1 MYVISQAVYDDCS
14 LPLFQEL
21 VGNNESYYL
30 WSCDTLAM
38 DRFLQSAQCQSPVV
52 FVGIKDMLHGWSEF
66 NWWQDRQQ
74 SGVIS
79 IEGFA
84 RRHPD
89 TQIVLFTSVEQL
101 ENELSEPNLHI
112 IAWGGDWT
120 NQRAEYSLIEP
131 VLDKNFDSDN
141 TYISLNRH
149 VRAHRLVALSYLFG
163 QEYNRTGVITYLNNP
178 NGMPQSF
185 LDTVGWQFGPT
196 HDVIRESILRGFDH
210 VKNNNA
216 VGMDNYNIYQEYGQG
231 ATDNAGN
238 FENRL
243 RAMYRDSFVE
253 IVSESVF
260 AAPSFMITEKT
271 AHSFYGCNFPII
283 LGGCGIVVHLKE
295 LGFDMFDDVIDHSYD
310 TIANPFDRI
319 VAAIELNRALLLDTE
334 HAKSQWKQCRS
345 RFINNVDTIRNIY
358 SWYENRTRTKL
369 TSVLE
374 QMTLRTSLGPH

>member
-21 VGNNESYYL
+21 AGNNESYYL
-30 WSCDTLAM
+30 WSCDALAM

-52 FVGIKDMLHGWSEF
+52 FVGIKDLLQGWSEF
-66 NWWQDRQQ
+66 NWWQDHQQ

-84 RRHPD
+84 RRHND
-89 TQIVLFTSVEQL
+89 TQIVLFTSIENL
-101 ENELSEPNLHI
+101 ENELNEPNLHI
-112 IAWGGDWT
+112 IPWGGDWV

-131 VLDKNFDSDN
+131 VLDKNFDSEN

-163 QEYNRTGVITYLNNP
+163 QGYDRTGVITYLKNP

-196 HDVIRESILRGFDH
+196 HDSIREYILSGFEH
-210 VKNNNA
+210 IKNNNEI
-216 VGMDNYNIYQEYGQG
+216 DSDSYNIYQEYGQG

-283 LGGCGIVVHLKE
+283 LGGCGIISHLRE
-295 LGFDMFDDVIDHSYD
+295 LGLDMFDDVVDHSYD

-319 VAAIELNRALLLDTE
+319 VAAIELNRTLLLDTE
-334 HAKSQWKQCRS
+334 YAKSEWKRCRQ
-345 RFINNVDTIRNIY
+345 RFISNVDTIRNIY

-374 QMTLRTSLGPH
+374 QMTLRTPLGPH